1 MRENDLQIRLFHFA
15 VDVLKMLGQL
25 RGSKE
30 SDVLKYQLS
39 KSATSAGANYEESQ
53 AAVSKADFSNKIGIS
68 LKEIRESHY
77 WLRIILELFPETEKI
92 KILIKESEELGK
104 ILASILIKSKN

>member
-1 MRENDLQIRLFHFA
+1 MRENDLQVRLFSFA

-25 RGSKE
+25 KVTKE
-30 SDVLKYQLS
+30 TDVLKYQLS

-53 AAVSKADFSNKIGIS
+53 AAVSKADFVNKIGIS

-92 KILIKESEELGK
+92 KLLIKESEERGK
-104 ILASILIKSKN
+104 ILASILIKSKS